1 MVVIDERSD
10 AFTFMVNLTLLTL
23 LLLVILFILIIIA
36 VIFSVNFTLLFW
48 YIERIDFTILTCPF
62 REFKEVWLL
71 VSIVTE
77 SHDSV
82 FPDHCRL

>member
-1 MVVIDERSD
+1 MGLICTIDL
-10 AFTFMVNLTLLTL
+10 AF
-23 LLLVILFILIIIA
+23 IFILLI
-36 VIFSVNFTLLFW
+36 FTLFTVVLRETFTLF
-48 YIERIDFTILTCPF
+48 YRDVERIDFTILTCPF